1 LLEYLAARQAARA
14 QAVQDVAWALV
25 NAKEFEFNH

>member
-1 LLEYLAARQAARA
+1 MAYLAARKSVRA